1 MGVNEIALLLGAAI
15 AVALGAYIDTVYGG
29 VGVAIAFYLLAILS
43 VNISGRRGM
52 TLFIAFVVSIVTLG
66 PSLLTADNLPPLRV
80 MWLSCIW
87 LATAILIWDP
97 RRSHLAIAQLREAF
111 AQAPTGFALM
121 NLDGQVVMANTT
133 LANIVGRSGER
144 LKGKSLRDLVGNE
157 VWQAIIE
164 KYDVLASGESLEI
177 EYTIERPDGASV
189 RVSGYSR
196 LIHDTVGKPN
206 YYLVQLLDISERH
219 AIEAARKGAESRFRN
234 VTHYSADLILI
245 VDTQGRISHANPR
258 AQHVLGKD
266 EAALLGARAT
276 ELFHP
281 ADRATFAR
289 MLVHSTQ
296 NPERLQQLEQLRLDA
311 STEAHVD
318 ARFVGLP
325 VTPGIEGTVVTCRVI
340 TDRVQSM
347 RKLRASEAR
356 FSRIFHSSPDAILI
370 VRREDSMILDFNEGF
385 TRLLGYSREAAI
397 GQQESDLGF
406 WIEEKQR
413 LEVLRE
419 LQQYTEVIDRETRL
433 RTADGRIV
441 HVEISLRFIEID
453 GDICILCIGRDITKR
468 IAAEAALKDS
478 EEKFGSVFAHSPDG
492 IVMLRL
498 LDGSIYDIND
508 AFIKASGFSREEL
521 VDKSVADLPIFADR
535 DEFLDSA
542 NLLARDG
549 HYANFEMIFKTR
561 DGEQIPALVSATT
574 FELSGEL
581 FAVCIAKD
589 MRELRTTEERLRR
602 SEERFRGAFEN
613 APIGIILIDLEG
625 QIFQANRFSAELL
638 AYDEKQMPGLH
649 ISRLVPTEDRQGLK
663 DQLQRLANPISSES
677 SRIERRL
684 VCQNGLE
691 IWTNFHV
698 VLQRGLDGEP
708 LYSIVQIADITDTKL
723 SQRRME
729 RMAFYDTLTDLA
741 NRRLFQDRLRQAI
754 DHSER
759 TQRSAALLYLDLDQF
774 KRVNDT
780 LGHEAGDHL
789 LRDVAHRLTQCV
801 RKEDTVARP
810 GGDEFTILLYDVQS
824 PADAGQVADKVLTA
838 MREPLTIH
846 GQKLVVT
853 TSIGITMIPADGVE
867 TNSLMKN
874 ADLAMYRA
882 KEQGR
887 NNFQFYSEGMNA
899 DAKHRLR
906 TENELR
912 AALEKDQFELHYQ
925 PKVQL
930 SDQRT
935 VGVEALI
942 RWQHPERGLLL
953 PSEFVEVAEDTG
965 VIIDIGNWIIQT
977 ACDAARSLADK
988 HQAPL
993 TMGVNLSPRQFR
1005 DPSLV
1010 NTVRR
1015 SIRKSRIDPATLELE
1030 ITETM
1035 LMHDV
1040 DAASET
1046 VHRLHELGV
1055 RLAID
1060 KFGTGYSSLNY
1071 LKKFPIDTVKIDR
1084 RFIMDI
1090 PHNTDDMEITAA
1102 VIAMAHRLNMAVVAE
1117 GVETTEQLDFLVKHD
1132 CEYAQGYLFSK
1143 AQPLRKIRRL
1153 VAPNVRMLR
1162 GE

>member
-1 MGVNEIALLLGAAI
+1 MDAKEIALLLAAAV
-15 AVALGAYIDTVYGG
+15 AVALGAYIDTELGG
-29 VGVAIAFYLLAILS
+29 VAVAMPFYLLALLV
-43 VNISGRRGM
+43 VNFNGRRGI
-52 TLFIAFVVSIVTLG
+52 TLLTAITVSVFTLG
-66 PSLLTADNLPPLRV
+66 PPFLTVNDIAPLRV

-97 RRSHLAIAQLREAF
+97 RRSHLAIEQLREAF
-111 AQAPTGFALM
+111 AQAPTGFALLD
-121 NLDGQVVMANTT
+121 LDGCVVMANTT
-133 LANIVGRSGER
+133 LADIIGRSGEK
-144 LKGKSLRDLVGNE
+144 LIGQTLRSLVGTE
-157 VWQAIIE
+157 VWQAIVDE
-164 KYDVLASGESLEI
+164 FDVLTSGKSLEI
-177 EYTIERPDGASV
+177 EYTIERPDGTFV
-189 RVSGYSR
+189 RVSGYSK
-196 LIHDTVGKPN
+196 IVCDTVGKPN

-219 AIEAARKGAESRFRN
+219 AIEEARKGAESRFKN
-234 VTHYSADLILI
+234 VIDYSADLILI
-245 VDTQGRISHANPR
+245 VDKQGYIAHTNPR
-258 AQHVLGKD
+258 TQQVLGKD
-266 EAALLGARAT
+266 EATLLGTRAT
-276 ELFHP
+276 ELFVQ

-289 MLVHSTQ
+289 MLVHSTE
-296 NPERLQQLEQLRLDA
+296 NPERLQQLEQLTLQA
-311 STEAHVD
+311 STEVHVD

-325 VTPGIEGTVVTCRVI
+325 LTPGIEGTVVTCRVI
-340 TDRVQSM
+340 TDRIQSM
-347 RKLRASEAR
+347 RELRASEAR
-356 FSRIFHSSPDAILI
+356 FSRIFHASPDAILI
-370 VRREDSMILDFNEGF
+370 VRREDSTILDFNEGF
-385 TRLLGYSREAAI
+385 SRLLGHSREAAI
-397 GQQESDLGF
+397 GQEESDLEF
-406 WIEEKQR
+406 WIDEEQR

-419 LQQYTEVIDRETRL
+419 LQQHNEVIDRETQL

-441 HVEISLRFIEID
+441 HVEISLRYIEID

-478 EEKFGSVFAHSPDG
+478 EEKFGSVFAYSPDG
-492 IVMLRL
+492 IVILRQK
-498 LDGSIYDIND
+498 DATIYDINQ
-508 AFIKASGFSREEL
+508 AFLDTSGFTREDL
-521 VDKSVADLPIFADR
+521 LDKSVAELPIFQDR
-535 DEFLDSA
+535 EEFLEA
-542 NLLARDG
+542 AHLLATEG
-549 HYANFEMIFKTR
+549 QYSNFEINFKTR
-561 DGEQIPALVSATT
+561 DGELIPALVSATT
-574 FELSGEL
+574 FELSGES
-581 FAVCIAKD
+581 FALCIAKD
-589 MRELRTTEERLRR
+589 VRELRTTEERLMR
-602 SEERFRGAFEN
+602 SEARFRGAFEN

-649 ISRLVPTEDRQGLK
+649 LSRLVPREDRQGLK
-663 DQLQRLANPISSES
+663 DQLQRLVNPSGSEV

-684 VCQNGLE
+684 VCHNGLE

-698 VLQRGLDGEP
+698 VLQRGIDGEP
-708 LYSIVQIADITDTKL
+708 LYCIVQIADITDTKL

-780 LGHEAGDHL
+780 LGHEAGDQL
-789 LRDVAHRLTQCV
+789 LREAANRLTQCV

-824 PADAGQVADKVLTA
+824 PSDAGQVAEKVLTA
-838 MREPLTIH
+838 MREPMSVH
-846 GQKLVVT
+846 GQKLVIT
-853 TSIGITMIPADGVE
+853 TSIGITIIPADGTE

-882 KEQGR
+882 KERGR
-887 NNFQFYSEGMNA
+887 NNFQFYSEDMNTYA
-899 DAKHRLR
+899 EHRLR

-912 AALEKDQFELHYQ
+912 SALEEDQFVLYYQ
-925 PKVQL
+925 PKVRL

-942 RWQHPERGLLL
+942 RWNHPDRGLLM
-953 PSEFVEVAEDTG
+953 PGEFVEIAEETG
-965 VIIDIGNWIIQT
+965 FIVEMGSWAIQT
-977 ACDAARSLADK
+977 ACVAARALADK
-988 HQAPL
+988 HKAPL
-993 TMGVNLSPRQFR
+993 TMAINISPRQFR
-1005 DPSLV
+1005 DPSLI
-1010 NTVRR
+1010 NTIRR
-1015 SIRKSRIDPATLELE
+1015 SIRKSRIDPETIEFE

-1046 VHRLHELGV
+1046 VHRLHDLGV

-1060 KFGTGYSSLNY
+1060 DFGTGYSSLNY

-1084 RFIMDI
+1084 SFIMDI

-1102 VIAMAHRLNMAVVAE
+1102 VIAMAHRLNMDVVAE
-1117 GVETTEQLDFLVKHD
+1117 GVETAEQLEFLIKHD

-1143 AQPLRKIRRL
+1143 AQPLREIRQL
-1153 VAPNVRMLR
+1153 IAPNVRMLR